1 MPTAPHNESTVLV
14 VDDEPLLRMNAT
26 DILEEA
32 GFAPVDAC
40 NAQEALAQIVCHPE
54 ISALFTDINMPGDFD
69 GLELARRVH
78 ERRPDIQIILT
89 SGRHPPTKGDIPGS
103 GRFLPKPY
111 DGAVLITLLLAR
123 RGERRNT
130 R

>member
-1 MPTAPHNESTVLV
+1 MPPSPHSQSTVLV

-26 DILEEA
+26 DLLEEA
-32 GFAPVDAC
+32 GFATVDAC
-40 NAQEALAQIVCHPE
+40 NAEEALAQIVCHPE
-54 ISALFTDINMPGDFD
+54 IGILFTDINMPGDFD

-89 SGRHPPTKGDIPGS
+89 SGRHPPAKEDIPDA
-103 GRFLPKPY
+103 GRFIPKPY
-111 DGAVLITLLLAR
+111 DGVALIGLLVAE
-123 RGERRNT
+123 RGDGGMT